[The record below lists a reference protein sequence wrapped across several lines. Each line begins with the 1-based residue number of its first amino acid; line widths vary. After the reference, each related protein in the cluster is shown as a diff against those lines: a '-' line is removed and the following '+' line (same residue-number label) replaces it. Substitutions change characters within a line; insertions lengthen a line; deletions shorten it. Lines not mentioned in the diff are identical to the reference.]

1 MINVILVANQGD
13 GMPRSLQV
21 RDGVCLMDFLEVNFD
36 GDLENYTVSIRRDGT
51 SFEPDMEEVLL
62 DSDRVCISPSKV
74 KGETN

>member
-1 MINVILVANQGD
+1 
-13 GMPRSLQV
+13 
-21 RDGVCLMDFLEVNFD
+21 MDFLEVNFD